1 MANKTFKI
9 LATSL
14 ALGAIAFLPT
24 EFAAARGNGGGHFSG
39 GGGGAHVNG
48 GGARFSGAQFRG
60 VSGGAARIN
69 GAHFRSFNG
78 ARVSGARGLARSN
91 GRSLNAAHLGSAR
104 FARMN
109 GAHIRGL
116 GVAHGSH
123 VAWNHWGNHAWRNGG
138 WAGWNGGWGF
148 WGGSV
153 FWPFFYGDLF
163 AFSFWPWGYYDPFWA
178 YGDVFIW
185 DAMFWPGPAY
195 IYGPGSF
202 DVYAYGGPAQVRS
215 ARSRNDD
222 RDVTGST
229 NSGDLAQNCGG
240 LAPGVTDLP
249 IGSIERAVQPTDEQR
264 SALAALKDA
273 SSQASDALKSSCSNE
288 ALLTPLG
295 RLDTVQKRLDGM
307 IEALTIVRAPLDNFY
322 NSLSEEQRQRFAA
335 LGSNV
340 RTSRYRTTGNDLAE
354 LCSSRAEGFAQPPV
368 DRIEQAVK
376 PTSEQRDA
384 FAKLRIAS
392 TEAANRLRASCP
404 SEMPRSPMDRFD
416 ALAKR
421 LDAMAAAVKT
431 VRPALAGF
439 YGSLTDEQKARF
451 NMLRPPHQAASS
463 RQGRVR

>member
-1 MANKTFKI
+1 MGVRVMAKKIFKI
-9 LATSL
+9 LAAGL
-14 ALGAIAFLPT
+14 ALSAITFLGI
-24 EFAAARGNGGGHFSG
+24 ELAMARGGGGHFSG
-39 GGGGAHVNG
+39 GGGGAHFSG

-60 VSGGAARIN
+60 VSGGAARIS

-78 ARVSGARGLARSN
+78 ARVSGAHGLAQLNRTHVRGLNS
-91 GRSLNAAHLGSAR
+91 GSSR

-116 GVAHGSH
+116 SAAHGSH
-123 VAWNHWGNHAWRNGG
+123 VAWNHWGNHAWRAGWNGG
-138 WAGWNGGWGF
+138 WGGWNGGWGF

-163 AFSFWPWGYYDPFWA
+163 AFAFWPWGYYDPFWA

-185 DAMFWPGPAY
+185 DAMFWPVPIY
-195 IYGPGSF
+195 TYGPGSF
-202 DVYAYGGPAQVRS
+202 DVYAYGGPVRARSVRS
-215 ARSRNDD
+215 
-222 RDVTGST
+222 RDVTGFT
-229 NSGDLAQNCGG
+229 NSSDLAQNCGG

-249 IGSIERAVQPTDEQR
+249 IDSIERAVQPTDEQR
-264 SALAALKDA
+264 AALAALKAA

-288 ALLTPLG
+288 ALFTPLG

-307 IEALTIVRAPLDNFY
+307 TQALTIVRAPLDNFY

-340 RTSRYRTTGNDLAE
+340 RTSRYRTTGKDLAE

-368 DRIEQAVK
+368 DHIEQAVK
-376 PTSEQRDA
+376 PTPEQRDA

-392 TEAANRLRASCP
+392 TEAANQLRASCP
-404 SEMPRSPMDRFD
+404 SETPRSPMDRFD

-431 VRPALAGF
+431 VRPALASF

-451 NMLRPPHQAASS
+451 NMLGPPHKAASS
-463 RQGRVR
+463 RQ